1 MRNMNESVNQFF
13 NQINAQ
19 KAWSTTEL
27 DDLDDHYIF
36 GKQFYHENKKVYEP
50 VNAQYI
56 LHTAVA
62 LPFYVPLDCLPYT
75 IPFFGLE
82 EARCAITLIFSPIV
96 ESKVITGG
104 FVQDRSHT
112 YQKKRSRCEL
122 VVFFIDDSFIVKDG
136 PSVAVS
142 LLNAAQYVR
151 QAKDRD
157 DPLDQDFVDA
167 THFMFSS
174 VRTIIDRSLELVS
187 SIVMAYSELQNDDSV
202 FPVDT
207 RHIEPVS
214 HFRVIEPMQWTTY
227 NWMSMNNLYWPGED
241 PPVVQS
247 EIARRVYSHSFVNQ
261 GGAFE
266 EFQKHYWRAR
276 YELRLGETDL
286 AVVYAVLSV
295 EVLTSKIYVLYE
307 TGTGRDEQQVTEEF
321 AEIPFKRVLDREMP
335 RIIGGSWDLTARRSA
350 PGKWYLGAYHLR
362 NQTVHSGQIPEHMEA
377 VSSMEQ
383 TDRLHQ
389 YIHTLVNR
397 RPKRLRSIVEG
408 FRSPFVPPR

>member
-1 MRNMNESVNQFF
+1 MNESVNQFF
-13 NQINAQ
+13 NQINAR

-56 LHTAVA
+56 LQTAVA

-82 EARCAITLIFSPIV
+82 EARCAITVIFSPIV

-104 FVQDRSHT
+104 FVQNRSHT

-136 PSVAVS
+136 PAVAVS

-157 DPLDQDFVDA
+157 DPLNQDFVDA

-247 EIARRVYSHSFVNQ
+247 EIARRVLQSLTCKSGRRFRRVS
-261 GGAFE
+261 
-266 EFQKHYWRAR
+266 
-276 YELRLGETDL
+276 ETLL
-286 AVVYAVLSV
+286 AS
-295 EVLTSKIYVLYE
+295 EIRITI
-307 TGTGRDEQQVTEEF
+307 GRDRSCCRLCRSF
-321 AEIPFKRVLDREMP
+321 
-335 RIIGGSWDLTARRSA
+335 RRSA
-350 PGKWYLGAYHLR
+350 NEQDLCALR
-362 NQTVHSGQIPEHMEA
+362 
-377 VSSMEQ
+377 
-383 TDRLHQ
+383 DRHRQ
-389 YIHTLVNR
+389 R
-397 RPKRLRSIVEG
+397 RAASD
-408 FRSPFVPPR
+408 